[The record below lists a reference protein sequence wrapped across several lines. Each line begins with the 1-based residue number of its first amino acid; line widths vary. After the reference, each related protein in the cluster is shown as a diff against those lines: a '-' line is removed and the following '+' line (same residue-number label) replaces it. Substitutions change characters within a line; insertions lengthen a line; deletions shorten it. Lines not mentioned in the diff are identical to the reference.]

1 MKKIEL
7 ESDIG
12 GYKVLERSD
21 YSLKLQR
28 KGYFWPIFFLCY
40 VIIACVIC
48 FHVVVD
54 KRLGVYGTIVE
65 VSVFFLVLGIIRRN
79 GETRFPRMI
88 YIRRSNVSLQYI
100 NYLGGIR
107 EVSYNSNEIKSIHPG
122 VLSGGR
128 SSRVSAVR
136 LLFINGQI
144 VTLAFSSYL
153 DVEKALDESQ
163 CLADMF
169 SSITGAKIISQFF
182 DESALTSGSS

>member
-1 MKKIEL
+1 
-7 ESDIG
+7 
-12 GYKVLERSD
+12 
-21 YSLKLQR
+21 
-28 KGYFWPIFFLCY
+28 
-40 VIIACVIC
+40 
-48 FHVVVD
+48 
-54 KRLGVYGTIVE
+54 
-65 VSVFFLVLGIIRRN
+65 
-79 GETRFPRMI
+79 MI